1 MYVFSWQD
9 GYGSVVIR
17 TGTLQLPGIVPRLA
31 RYHGNWLSV
40 LG

>member
-1 MYVFSWQD
+1 MD
-9 GYGSVVIR
+9 GRVRLCSYR
-17 TGTLQLPGIVPRLA
+17 TGTLQLPGIVPHLA